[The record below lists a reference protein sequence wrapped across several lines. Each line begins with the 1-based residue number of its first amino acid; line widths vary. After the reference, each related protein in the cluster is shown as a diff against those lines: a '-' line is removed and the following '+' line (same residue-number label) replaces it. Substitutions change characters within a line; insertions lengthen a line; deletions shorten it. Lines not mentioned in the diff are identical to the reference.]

1 MTRLVKPLLFV
12 AALGPAA
19 YLVVLIF
26 TGGLGVNPPE
36 TLQLETGIW
45 ALRFLIVTLAITPL
59 RRLSGWNRA
68 IQYRR
73 MFGLFAFFYASL
85 HFLTYLVL
93 DQSFDL
99 ERIFQDIGKRP
110 FITLGFLAF
119 VLLIPLA
126 LTSTKGWIRRLGRR
140 WQVLHRLIYVS
151 AVSAAIHY
159 LWKGKVLVASPIV
172 YAVVIAALLGFRIVW
187 GVRKRAGAARSGP
200 VLPVHTRKA
209 PIR

>member
-1 MTRLVKPLLFV
+1 MTRVVKPVLFV

-26 TGGLGVNPPE
+26 TGGLGVNPAE

-45 ALRFLIVTLAITPL
+45 SLRFLIVTLAITPI
-59 RRLSGWNRA
+59 RRLAGWNRI

-93 DQSFDL
+93 DQYFDL
-99 ERIFQDIGKRP
+99 DRIFQDIGKRP

-119 VLLIPLA
+119 VLMIPLA
-126 LTSTKGWIRRLGRR
+126 VTSTRGWIRRLGRR

-151 AVSAAIHY
+151 AVAAAVHY
-159 LWKGKVLVASPIV
+159 LWKGKV
-172 YAVVIAALLGFRIVW
+172 
-187 GVRKRAGAARSGP
+187 
-200 VLPVHTRKA
+200 
-209 PIR
+209 